1 MSFHRGLLAVLLSA
15 VLIVQVVP
23 LDART
28 RKGDKYLN
36 QGQAFQAKK
45 DWEAALDAYDKA
57 LKEDPSDIQYQ
68 MAVQKA
74 RFEAAQAMV
83 EKGVKTRNQGMLGE
97 ALLQFQ
103 RAFATNPSSGAA
115 AQEIATTQEMIQR
128 ERDRVLR
135 TGKEGTPEER
145 ALTPAQE
152 IRKETDDRIE
162 RLLPIPELKPLGPA
176 RLDFKINSNQP
187 RALFETVARQAGINV
202 IWDSDYNASPI
213 RNQTVDFQNLTL
225 DEALDYLALLTK
237 SYWKPIS
244 SNAIFVT
251 QDTAQKRRDF
261 GSQVM
266 RVFYLSNIGT
276 QQELNDIT
284 NAVRTATQINNMFAF
299 ASQNAIVVKG
309 DADAVGLAEAI
320 IHDLDR
326 PRAEVV
332 IDIAVMETSST
343 YSRDLAASLA
353 SGGLNI
359 PATFAPRSSITTTL
373 PTTDSGSGTAST
385 ATSTAVP
392 LANLSKVGTSDWAVT
407 LPSALLQAVMSDA
420 RTKILQA
427 PQIRSV
433 DNVKASLK
441 IGDRVPTATGSFQ
454 AAATTVSAL
463 VNTQFN
469 YNDVGVNVDITPHV
483 HDNGDVSM
491 HIEMDV
497 SSVNSYVDIGGIS
510 QPIIGQRKIVKDVR
524 LRDGEVNLLGGLL
537 KQQETKK
544 VNGVPGLSS
553 IPLLRRLFT
562 SESIDREGGELM
574 IAVTP
579 HVIRRPEMPPSSLR
593 AIDVG
598 TITTLKLNYAPKE
611 APAQAAQ
618 PKPAAEP
625 RVITPSPNTPNA
637 STAPS
642 PATPNQPPT
651 APTAP
656 GPPGGPGGIPL
667 PLQGLIRPPTAAA
680 SPDNKPPAAPA
691 TARFEP
697 ARVETS
703 ANGRF
708 TVAVVAEGGADITS
722 MQQAQI
728 QFDPKMLNL
737 VDVAPGDLF
746 TRGGGQ
752 PAVARN
758 IQNDQGIATI
768 QLARGGEG
776 VSGPGTL
783 FALTFQATGKGSS
796 NVSVLNITLRNS
808 QNLAVGTSSL
818 QLPVNIR

>member
-1 MSFHRGLLAVLLSA
+1 MSFHRGLLAVVLSA
-15 VLIVQVVP
+15 VLIGPVVS

-36 QGQAFQAKK
+36 QGQAFQSKK
-45 DWEAALDAYDKA
+45 DWEAALDAYEKA

-74 RFEAAQAMV
+74 RFEAAQVLV
-83 EKGVKTRNQGMLGE
+83 EKGVKTREQGMLGE

-103 RAFATNPSSGAA
+103 RAFATNHSSSTA
-115 AQEIATTQEMIQR
+115 AQEIATTQQMIQR
-128 ERDRVLR
+128 ERERVLR
-135 TGKEGTPEER
+135 TGKESTPEER

-152 IRKETDDRIE
+152 MRKESDDRID
-162 RLLPIPELKPLGPA
+162 RLLPVPELKPLSPA

-187 RALFETVARQAGINV
+187 RALFETVALQAGINV

-237 SYWKPIS
+237 SYWKPIT

-251 QDTAQKRRDF
+251 QDTTQKRRDF

-276 QQELNDIT
+276 QQELNEVT
-284 NAVRTATQINNMFAF
+284 NALRTATQINTMLAF
-299 ASQNAIVVKG
+299 NSQNAIVVKG
-309 DADAVGLAEAI
+309 DADAVGLVEKI

-326 PRAEVV
+326 PRAEVM

-343 YSRDLAASLA
+343 YGRDLSAALA
-353 SGGLNI
+353 AGGLNV
-359 PATFAPRSSITTTL
+359 PVTFAPRSGITTTL
-373 PTTDSGSGTAST
+373 STTSTSDSTT
-385 ATSTAVP
+385 TTTTSTAVP
-392 LANLSKVGTSDWAVT
+392 VANLSRIATSDWAVT

-420 RTKILQA
+420 KTKILQA
-427 PQIRSV
+427 PQLRSV
-433 DNVKASLK
+433 DNAKASLK
-441 IGDRVPTATGSFQ
+441 IGDRVPTATGSYQ
-454 AAATTVSAL
+454 ASATTVSAL
-463 VNTQFN
+463 VNTQFT
-469 YNDVGVNVDITPHV
+469 YNDVGVNVDITPHI

-510 QPIIGQRKIVKDVR
+510 QPIIGQRKIVKDIR
-524 LRDGEVNLLGGLL
+524 LRDGEVNLLGGIL

-544 VNGVPGLSS
+544 VSGIPGLSS

-562 SESIDREGGELM
+562 SETIDREGGELM

-579 HVIRRPEMPPSSLR
+579 HVIRRPEMPLSSLR

-598 TITTLKLNYAPKE
+598 TASTIKLNYAPKNE
-611 APAQAAQ
+611 PAQGAQ
-618 PKPAAEP
+618 PKPAVEP
-625 RVITPSPNTPNA
+625 RVITPSPNSPA
-637 STAPS
+637 AATAPS
-642 PATPNQPPT
+642 PAAPSQPT
-651 APTAP
+651 AVPAAP
-656 GPPGGPGGIPL
+656 GAPGGIPL
-667 PLQGLIRPPTAAA
+667 PLQGLIRPPTAAT

-697 ARVETS
+697 ARFETT

-722 MQQAQI
+722 MQQTQI
-728 QFDPKMLNL
+728 QYDPKALNL
-737 VDVAPGDLF
+737 VDVAAGDLF

-783 FALTFQATGKGSS
+783 FALTFQATGRGST
-796 NVSVLNITLRNS
+796 NVSILNITLRNS
-808 QNLAVGTSSL
+808 QNMAVGSSSL
-818 QLPVNIR
+818 QLPVTIR